1 MTVGLGVFGK
11 IETYAEFISAGM
23 SSPTGQSF
31 ERWLQMAN
39 DQVARA
45 GTELPAGPIGFCFRD
60 EGGAS
65 VLVGVLVGSRDKVGR
80 RFPLSVFLE
89 VKPDPATPL
98 AGLVEV
104 VRPLLTQ
111 LSMLA
116 ATSSQTD
123 PNSLKQSLQGLEAP
137 SATELP
143 GQLRDAFAGLDQIVF
158 RQLLERLYPDGK
170 NAAYGTSVLLRACDR
185 AVHDGVKRPIT
196 LDVSVTS
203 DVELSFWLACAETR
217 LAGRLGPVSAFWDV
231 QQQRALVIPG
241 IPDSNTLLFMGSV
254 NAQNSKLWR
263 TTTSSKTAQ
272 QTARDQLGTELCGM
286 LDDADAC
293 SALSFVR
300 ALAGPG

>member
-1 MTVGLGVFGK
+1 MSVGLGVFGK

-23 SSPTGQSF
+23 SSPTGQAF

-45 GTELPAGPIGFCFRD
+45 GAELPHGPIGFCFRD
-60 EGGAS
+60 EGGSS
-65 VLVGVLVGSRDKVGR
+65 VLVGVMVGSRDKVGR
-80 RFPLSVFLE
+80 RFPLSAFCE
-89 VKPDPATPL
+89 VVPQGSVPL

-104 VRPLLTQ
+104 LRPLLTQ

-123 PNSLKQSLQGLEAP
+123 PNSLKQSLQNLEAP
-137 SATELP
+137 GAAELSQ
-143 GQLRDAFAGLDQIVF
+143 QLQDCFNSLDAIEF
-158 RQLLERLYPDGK
+158 RQLLSRLYPEGK

-203 DVELSFWLACAETR
+203 DVELSFWLASAEAR

-231 QQQRALVIPG
+231 QQQRALIIPG
-241 IPDSNTLLFMGSV
+241 VPDSNTLLFMGSV
-254 NAQNSKLWR
+254 NSQNSKLWR

-272 QTARDQLGTELCGM
+272 QTARDQLGADICGK
-286 LDDADAC
+286 LDDAESC

-300 ALAGPG
+300 ALVGPG